1 MKNLLT
7 SLVLIVL
14 CVTVGFAQDKVKE
27 RDLKGEWKMIIDI
40 DFDEIEDEI
49 EEDMEEESWFGWAV
63 AGAMSGLVEDVLDEI
78 DIKMKF
84 MDEGK
89 LKITVDAYGEEEIEY
104 GEWYINGDGQL
115 VIIDEDE
122 DEDDDDDVWMM
133 DGKNLVSFEVTSR
146 GKLERQQVYMK
157 RL

>member
-1 MKNLLT
+1 MKNILTSVVLLT
-7 SLVLIVL
+7 L
-14 CVTVGFAQDKVKE
+14 CITVAFSQERVKE
-27 RDLKGEWKMIIDI
+27 KDVKGEWKMIIDI
-40 DFDEIEDEI
+40 DFDEIEDEM
-49 EEDMEEESWFGWAV
+49 EEDSWFGWAV

-104 GEWYINGDGQL
+104 GEWFINGEGQL
-115 VIIDEDE
+115 VIIGEDEDE
-122 DEDDDDDVWMM
+122 DEDDVWLM
-133 DGKNLVSFEVTSR
+133 DGKNLVSFQVTSR
-146 GKLERQQVYMK
+146 GKLERQEVYMK